1 METKENKKFSSKEH
15 LNNDAKSYCPICKV
29 YMCNKCDIFHS
40 NLCRNHGKYNL
51 DQDIKVIFTGY
62 CKNENHSLKLEY
74 FCKTH
79 NELCCAACLCKLNEK
94 GDGEHYDC
102 NVCTIEKIKD
112 EKKRTLNNNIKKL
125 QEISA
130 AFEESIKEIK
140 SLSDKINKKKEE
152 LQKNIQI
159 VFTQIRS
166 ELNKRE
172 DKILSETEEK
182 FNKLFLMM
190 I

>member
-1 METKENKKFSSKEH
+1 MEPKENKKCSSKEH

-29 YMCNKCDIFHS
+29 YMCNKCDNFHS
-40 NLCRNHGKYNL
+40 NLYPNHGQYNL
-51 DQDIKVIFTGY
+51 DQDMKTIFTGY
-62 CKNENHSLKLEY
+62 CKNENHPNKLEY

-94 GDGEHYDC
+94 GDGEHHDC

-125 QEISA
+125 EEISA
-130 AFEESIKEIK
+130 TFEESIKEIK